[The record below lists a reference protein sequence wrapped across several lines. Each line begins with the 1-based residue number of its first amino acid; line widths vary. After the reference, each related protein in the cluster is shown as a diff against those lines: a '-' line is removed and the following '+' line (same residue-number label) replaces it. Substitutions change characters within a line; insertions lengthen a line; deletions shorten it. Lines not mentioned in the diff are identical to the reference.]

1 MWRFAV
7 EGYTQTVK
15 QLLFTEQEL
24 LSLRSKLVTG
34 LRLRGTHWLTDVI
47 TVVAKLRF
55 TVPLEVLCGWQEFIM
70 PLLLCSL
77 IWSPCTA
84 YCKQGT
90 DAKGRD
96 YEIMWVFCFFFT
108 RDRLT
113 FSLMERG
120 YVKVKIM
127 LICYG
132 NLSICWFYYQITGSR
147 KYWSSVPVSA
157 SRIQCSHTLL
167 WKYKLSGFP

>member
-96 YEIMWVFCFFFT
+96 YEIMWVFCFFFYT
-108 RDRLT
+108 WSFNFFLNGERLCK
-113 FSLMERG
+113 SEDYANM
-120 YVKVKIM
+120 
-127 LICYG
+127 
-132 NLSICWFYYQITGSR
+132 
-147 KYWSSVPVSA
+147 
-157 SRIQCSHTLL
+157 L
-167 WKYKLSGFP
+167 WKFVYMLVLLSNNRKQKILKQCACVCIQNTVFTYTVMKI